1 MTRNPENVS
10 LKTFF
15 ARPAVACILV
25 RNISIGDTT
34 IPAVIR
40 AIDPA
45 TRGAYVS
52 FVRRLMGLMCEYL
65 SQSYPVK
72 YMTLPGT
79 AIANVGVNP
88 RHNVVG
94 PSFRAIFLMPSNVE
108 LNVLRCVSSTAQ
120 SAAIPS
126 LAVPLP
132 AKQKSPLFPTKKT
145 SLQHA
150 VTPRFGGSSL
160 KSFKFAVYAG
170 NFERLRGDGVGV

>member
-1 MTRNPENVS
+1 MTRKPENVS
-10 LKTFF
+10 LKTFV

-34 IPAVIR
+34 IPAAIR

-52 FVRRLMGLMCEYL
+52 FVRRLTGLMCEYR

-79 AIANVGVNP
+79 AIANVGVSP

-94 PSFRAIFLMPSNVE
+94 PSFRAIFLIPSNVE
-108 LNVLRCVSSTAQ
+108 LNVLRCVSSTAHPV
-120 SAAIPS
+120 AAS
-126 LAVPLP
+126 VLAIPLP
-132 AKQKSPLFPTKKT
+132 ARQKSPLFPTKKT

-150 VTPRFGGSSL
+150 EMPKFGGSSL
-160 KSFKFAVYAG
+160 KFAV
-170 NFERLRGDGVGV
+170 